1 MTKAIAVAFL
11 ILSIPSL
18 VVAQATLD
26 QRVGE
31 LSQQISKEMTD
42 NQKKTIAVI
51 EFVDLKGNVTD
62 FGRFLAEEL
71 ITRLYQTKKFKV
83 IERQLLNRVIAE
95 QKLSLTSA
103 VDPSSARQLG
113 KLLGVDAICSG
124 TISDLTKSFKVNGRL
139 ISTETGEIFAVA
151 STEIAKDD
159 SVAGLIGTAASGSGA
174 SPPNSFPVTLPKPK
188 LPSLETE
195 SYRVTIDAV
204 RKVGNSVSITMFFE
218 STSDYKIQLGWR
230 SFEDE
235 IYLLDENG
243 EKWVLQERDSG
254 GIVVPLGY
262 GPVDLLPGTR
272 IKSKFTFAAKADSA
286 GTVFTLAALEREPM
300 NRQVLVKG
308 IKAQ

>member
-1 MTKAIAVAFL
+1 MIKAIMAAIL
-11 ILSIPSL
+11 ILSVPTF
-18 VVAQATLD
+18 VVAQVSLD
-26 QRVGE
+26 QRVSE
-31 LSQQISKEMTD
+31 LSQQISKEMAD

-71 ITRLYQTKKFKV
+71 ITRLYQTRKFKV

-95 QKLSLTSA
+95 QKLSLTGT
-103 VDPSSARQLG
+103 VDPSSAKQLG

-139 ISTETGEIFAVA
+139 ISTVTGEIFAVA

-159 SVAGLIGTAASGSGA
+159 AVAGLIGTGASGSGA
-174 SPPNSFPVTLPKPK
+174 SPPNSSPVTPPKPK
-188 LPSLETE
+188 APSFETE
-195 SYRVTIDAV
+195 SYRVTVDAV

-218 STSDYKIQLGWR
+218 STSDDKIQLGWR
-230 SFEDE
+230 CFEDE

-243 EKWVLQERDSG
+243 EKWVLQDRDSG

-272 IKSKFTFAAKADSA
+272 IKSKFTFAAKGDNT
-286 GTVFTLAALEREPM
+286 GTVFTLAVIERAPRE
-300 NRQVLVKG
+300 RQVLVKG